1 MTIEE
6 FREEIRSLKEKKLY
20 PSDKSYIL
28 PSLWIAERNFSE
40 INTEIMRAIAEELG
54 VPLVEVE
61 EAATFYAMFHTE
73 KKGKF
78 VIRVCT
84 NLSCMLRG
92 GEEILKE
99 LCKIL
104 NVKPG
109 ETTPDGLF
117 TVEEYEC
124 MGLCDGAPA
133 LTVNEDRYLNVKPED
148 LGEILKNYGWKGEN
162 GETSP

>member
-6 FREEIRSLKEKKLY
+6 FRREIRNLKEKGIY
-20 PSDKSYIL
+20 PSNKSYML
-28 PSLWIAERNFSE
+28 PSLWIAEKNFPVITKE
-40 INTEIMRAIAEELG
+40 VMRVISEELS

-61 EAATFYAMFHTE
+61 EAATFYAMYHTRP
-73 KKGKF
+73 KGKY

-84 NLSCMLRG
+84 NLSCMLNG

-99 LCKIL
+99 ICNIL
-104 NVKPG
+104 KVRPG

-133 LTVNEDRYLNVKPED
+133 VTVNEDRYLKVKPSD
-148 LGEILKNYGWKGEN
+148 LPEILKNYGWKGEN
-162 GETSP
+162 EKTSP